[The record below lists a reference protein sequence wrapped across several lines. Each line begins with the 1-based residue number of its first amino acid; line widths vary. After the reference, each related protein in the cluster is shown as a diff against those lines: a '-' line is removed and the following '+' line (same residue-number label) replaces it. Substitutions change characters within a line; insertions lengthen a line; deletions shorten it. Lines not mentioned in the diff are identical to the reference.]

1 MTSYGELPAG
11 TKADILE
18 YLTKQELSARSLAE
32 RLQVSSAAVRQHL
45 AILEALGLVT
55 RLKVVTAPSRP
66 THLYRLSVQGT
77 RVFPKRYDL
86 LLRYLVEELLERHG
100 IDGVGG
106 ILAAAGRRLAE
117 RVRERLASADERTRW
132 RLLVDWLERELAW
145 RADVTEEGP
154 GARRI
159 TIHQCPFLDVARVHP
174 TVCGA
179 FFASLVCT
187 LYGEV
192 PVEHGPAGAG
202 PACCSLLVSE
212 IAAPR

>member
-1 MTSYGELPAG
+1 MTSYRRLPAG

-18 YLTKQELSARSLAE
+18 YLTKQELSTQSLAE

-55 RLKVVTAPSRP
+55 RRKVVTKPSRP
-66 THLYRLSVQGT
+66 THLYRLSEQGT
-77 RVFPKRYDL
+77 QLFPKRYDL

-117 RVRERLASADERTRW
+117 GVRDRLASADEHTRW

-145 RADVTEEGP
+145 QADVTEEGP

-159 TIHQCPFLDVARVHP
+159 TIHQCPFLDAARVHP
-174 TVCGA
+174 AVCGA
-179 FFASLVCT
+179 FFASLVHA

-192 PVEHGPAGAG
+192 PVEHRPAAAG
-202 PACCSLLVSE
+202 PACCSLLVSGV
-212 IAAPR
+212 AARR